1 MNHSFLAIDLGAE
14 SGRAMLGTLAEGT
27 LELRELHRFPNRPS
41 TVEGALRWDVP
52 KLFSEIKAGIRLS
65 CKDVDSPPLG
75 IGVDTWGVDFG
86 LLDARGELI
95 SNPVHYRDARTNGI
109 LERAFEIV
117 PRHEI
122 YMQTGIQFL
131 QFNSIFQLLA
141 MRLAGSAELESASEM
156 LMMPDL
162 FNAML
167 SGVRA
172 REFTD
177 ATTTQAYHAIKGD
190 WAWELIDA
198 FKIPRKIFGPVT
210 APASRLGSLS
220 AAIASELGVTSI
232 PVLLPASH
240 DTGSAVAAVP
250 AEGVGWA
257 YISCGTWALVGVETA
272 RPVIN
277 DQALAF
283 NFTNEGGVFGTNR
296 LLANVMGLWLLQ
308 RAKASWDSAGN
319 ELSYT
324 QIVEL
329 AANAR
334 PFAGWIDADDQ
345 SFFNPPDMIAAIHE
359 FAARTGQSFPKDP
372 GSVARII
379 MESLALKYRFKLN
392 QASALKGEAINTIHV
407 VGGGSRNELLCQM
420 TADACKCRV
429 VAGPA
434 EATAMGN
441 VLVQACA
448 AGLLSGLPDIRA
460 TVRNSC
466 SLKTFDPNPSP
477 EWDQMFDC
485 LATQLAN
492 RD

>member
-1 MNHSFLAIDLGAE
+1 MSQSFIAIDLGAE
-14 SGRAMLGTLAEGT
+14 SGRAMLGTLCDGALVLSES
-27 LELRELHRFPNRPS
+27 HRFANTPRIVGGS
-41 TVEGALRWDVP
+41 MQWDLP
-52 KLFSEIKAGIRLS
+52 RLFDEIKFGIQKAAS
-65 CKDVDSPPLG
+65 TADNPPLG

-86 LLDARGELI
+86 LLDARAELI

-109 LERAFEIV
+109 LETAFEIV
-117 PRHEI
+117 PHREI

-141 MRLAGSAELESASEM
+141 MRLAGSAELESASEL

-162 FNAML
+162 FNFML
-167 SGVRA
+167 TGVRA
-172 REFTD
+172 REFSD
-177 ATTTQAYHAIKGD
+177 ATTTQAYNTTKGD

-210 APASRLGSLS
+210 ASATRLGTLS
-220 AAIASELGVTSI
+220 SAISDELGVASI

-250 AEGVGWA
+250 AEGDGWA

-308 RAKASWDSAGN
+308 RAKASWDLAGN
-319 ELSYT
+319 ELSYAR
-324 QIVEL
+324 IVEL
-329 AANAR
+329 AAKVR
-334 PFAGWIDADDQ
+334 PFIGWIDPDDQ

-359 FAARTGQSFPKDP
+359 FASRTGQSFPNDP
-372 GSVARII
+372 GSIARII
-379 MESLALKYRFKLN
+379 MESLALKYKFKLN
-392 QASALKGEAINTIHV
+392 QASALKGEIIHTIHI

-420 TADACKCRV
+420 TADACRCRV

-448 AGLLSGLPDIRA
+448 AGLLSGLAEIRA
-460 TVRNSC
+460 TVRNSS

-477 EWDQMFDC
+477 EWDQMYDC
-485 LATQLAN
+485 LSAHLSK
-492 RD
+492 DD